1 MGMKAMDTNKIS
13 GSFGLLFALFT
24 IKESLGIGVGA
35 LRTPGPGLFP
45 LAGGILLA
53 VLSAIILLR
62 AFFEQGE
69 KAATTTEKENENTR
83 FVVYAFLGI
92 LAYAL
97 ILQWLGF
104 LLSTFF
110 LVIFFL
116 KIFEDKKWWV
126 MLLTAAIVSSTCYIL
141 FDYILQSDL
150 PLGILEYLF

>member
-1 MGMKAMDTNKIS
+1 MAMRVVDTNKIS
-13 GSFGLLFALFT
+13 GSFGFLFALFT
-24 IKESLGIGVGA
+24 IKESLGIGVGS

-45 LAGGILLA
+45 LAGGILLT

-62 AFFEQGE
+62 AFFEPGK
-69 KAATTTEKENENTR
+69 KAGATTEKENENTR
-83 FVVYAFLGI
+83 FAVYAFLGI

-104 LLSTFF
+104 LLSTFL

-116 KIFEDKKWWV
+116 KIFEHKKWWV
-126 MLLTAAIVSSTCYIL
+126 MLVTAAIVSSTCYIL

-150 PLGILEYLF
+150 PLGIMENLF